1 MRSRLAG
8 SEGIVAVPGRLSDR
22 VAGCI
27 ALRLNGLGLVLQPV
41 AAGQQ
46 SLMSRPRGGPAGR
59 VALARP
65 RVCSYAK
72 CATGSLGDVPMA
84 AGDMDQ
90 SNVAKFPLVDP
101 DSPEILALVAI
112 VRRLS
117 IARSVPEIM
126 DIVAHSART
135 LIGADG
141 ITFVLREGDRC
152 YYAEEDAIGP
162 LWKGQRFPM
171 SACISG
177 WCMLERR
184 AAVIPDIYQDDRIPQ
199 DAYRPT
205 FVRSLAMVPVRQD
218 DPIAAMGAYWA
229 NSREIQPREVQ
240 LLQTIADAASLAV
253 AYVDQ
258 RRQHDP
264 WRRLR
269 LVKDWARQKGL
280 RLRSLNLPF
289 ELAKLKPWQAQNERS
304 LPLAIGVAAGS
315 IVLATLVRLAL
326 GALVGPGVIAFA
338 TYYPAV
344 LLSTLWAGSG
354 SGVLTLF
361 GAGVIGWYAFMP
373 PVYTF
378 EIKEAATVASLA
390 LYLASGSVIIW
401 GAEQYRRLAAALAG
415 KDRERELL
423 MGELLHRMRNMI
435 AVVQAVV
442 NQTLSHDEDA
452 RATLGRRIAAVVTAD
467 GFMQD
472 DMSYQSDLAEL
483 LASELAGYERAR
495 FILSGPATELALDQ
509 SRALALSIHELATN
523 SAKYGALSCPEG
535 RVLVSWSVAPAELQ
549 LAWQELGGPPVRPP
563 KREGFGSRFV
573 RQMLAKKGG
582 SIKTEWLEAGVV
594 HKILLP
600 TH

>member
-1 MRSRLAG
+1 M
-8 SEGIVAVPGRLSDR
+8 
-22 VAGCI
+22 VAGE
-27 ALRLNGLGLVLQPV
+27 N
-41 AAGQQ
+41 
-46 SLMSRPRGGPAGR
+46 
-59 VALARP
+59 
-65 RVCSYAK
+65 
-72 CATGSLGDVPMA
+72 
-84 AGDMDQ
+84 DQ
-90 SNVAKFPLVDP
+90 TNVAKFPLVAP
-101 DSPEILALVAI
+101 DTSEVSALVAI

-117 IARSVPEIM
+117 VARSVPEIM

-141 ITFVLREGDRC
+141 ITFVLREGDKC

-162 LWKGQRFPM
+162 LWKGQRFPI

-184 AAVIPDIYQDDRIPQ
+184 SAVIPDIYQDDRIPQ

-229 NSREIQPREVQ
+229 TAREIQPREVQ

-253 AYVDQ
+253 AYVYSRNQ
-258 RRQHDP
+258 QEP
-264 WRRLR
+264 WKPLR
-269 LVKDWARQKGL
+269 LAQDWVRDWGL
-280 RLRSLNLPF
+280 RLRSLNQPF
-289 ELAKLKPWQAQNERS
+289 DFAKLKPWQAEHEHS

-315 IVLATLVRLAL
+315 VFLATLVRLAL
-326 GALVGPGVIAFA
+326 GGLVGPGVIAFA

-354 SGVLTLF
+354 SGMLALF
-361 GAGVIGWYAFMP
+361 GAGVVGWYAFMP

-378 EIKEAATVASLA
+378 EIKEAATAVSLA

-401 GAEQYRRLAAALAG
+401 AAEQYRRLAAALAG

-442 NQTLSHDEDA
+442 KQTLSYDQ
-452 RATLGRRIAAVVTAD
+452 ATFETLTRRIAAVVTAD

-472 DMSYQSDLAEL
+472 DMSYESDLGEL
-483 LASELAGYERAR
+483 LTSELAGYGLER
-495 FILSGPATELALDQ
+495 FNLSGPATELALDQ
-509 SRALALSIHELATN
+509 SRAVALSIHELATN
-523 SAKYGALSCPEG
+523 AAKYGALSCPEG
-535 RVLVSWSVAPAELQ
+535 RVLVSWNLGTVGL
-549 LAWQELGGPPVRPP
+549 LIAWQEVGGPPVRTPT
-563 KREGFGSRFV
+563 REGFGSRFV
-573 RQMLAKKGG
+573 RQMLTKKGG
-582 SIKTEWLEAGVV
+582 SIKSEWLVDGVV

>member
-1 MRSRLAG
+1 
-8 SEGIVAVPGRLSDR
+8 
-22 VAGCI
+22 
-27 ALRLNGLGLVLQPV
+27 
-41 AAGQQ
+41 
-46 SLMSRPRGGPAGR
+46 
-59 VALARP
+59 
-65 RVCSYAK
+65 
-72 CATGSLGDVPMA
+72 MA

-101 DSPEILALVAI
+101 DSPEISALVAI

-141 ITFVLREGDRC
+141 VTFVLREGDRC

-258 RRQHDP
+258 RRQRDP
-264 WRRLR
+264 GRRLR
-269 LVKDWARQKGL
+269 LVRDWARQKGL

-289 ELAKLKPWQAQNERS
+289 ELAKLKPWQTQNERS
-304 LPLAIGVAAGS
+304 LSRAIGVAAGS
-315 IVLATLVRLAL
+315 VVLATLVRLAL
-326 GALVGPGVIAFA
+326 GALAGPGVVAFA

-354 SGVLTLF
+354 SGFLTLF
-361 GAGVIGWYAFMP
+361 GAGVIGWYAFTP

-378 EIKEAATVASLA
+378 EIKEAATAASLA

-452 RATLGRRIAAVVTAD
+452 RATLSRRIAAVVTAD

-495 FILSGPATELALDQ
+495 FILSGPATVLALDQ

-523 SAKYGALSCPEG
+523 SAKYGALSRPEG
-535 RVLVSWSVAPAELQ
+535 RVLVSWSAAPAELQ
-549 LAWQELGGPPVRPP
+549 LAWQELGGPPVRTP

-600 TH
+600 RH